1 MQLTM
6 SRASL
11 PVMRHYLEVLAA
23 LLVRA
28 EQHVLGGGGDPAT
41 LLDSRLV
48 ADMYP
53 LRAQVQ
59 FACDFAKGA
68 VARLGQHDVP
78 RFADD
83 EQSFADLAQ
92 RIAATLAIIDQA
104 DPPRFDDREEKEIA
118 LTFAGQPMAFGGAD
132 YLTLFALPSMLF
144 HISIAYALIRAAGV
158 PIGKADFL
166 GDLPLF

>member
-6 SRASL
+6 SSASL
-11 PVMRHYLEVLAA
+11 PVMRHYLEVLTE
-23 LLVRA
+23 LLRRA
-28 EQHVLGGGGDPAT
+28 EQHVIANNGDPAA
-41 LLDSRLV
+41 LLDSRLI

-68 VARLGQHDVP
+68 VARLGLQEVP

-83 EQSFADLAQ
+83 EKTFAELSE
-92 RIAATLAIIDQA
+92 RIRATLAIIDSA
-104 DPPRFDDREEKEIA
+104 GPLAFDGREESEIA
-118 LTFAGQPMAFGGAD
+118 LSFAGEPMVFGGAD

-166 GDLPLF
+166 GALPLR

>member
-1 MQLTM
+1 MTLSMYT
-6 SRASL
+6 ASV
-11 PVMRHYLEVLAA
+11 PVFQQMLGSLDA
-23 LLVRA
+23 LLAKA
-28 EQHVLGGGGDPAT
+28 EAHAAERKIDPDA
-41 LLDSRLV
+41 LLQSRLFP
-48 ADMYP
+48 DMFP
-53 LRAQVQ
+53 LLRQVQ
-59 FACDFAKGA
+59 IACDFAKGA